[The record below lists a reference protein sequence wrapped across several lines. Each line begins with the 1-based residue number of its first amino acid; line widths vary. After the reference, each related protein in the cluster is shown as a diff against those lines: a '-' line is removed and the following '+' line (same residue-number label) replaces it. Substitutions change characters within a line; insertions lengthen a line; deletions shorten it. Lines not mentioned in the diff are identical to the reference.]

1 MFYMGKKIH
10 FCGRSTAVDSICG
23 SDLNMKGKIIKLY
36 VNKFR
41 DELVYIIRIF
51 FVTIKKQHI
60 APVRLLKTLSQC
72 KAWWLQLF
80 QLPVGYTT
88 YRHLW

>member
-1 MFYMGKKIH
+1 M
-10 FCGRSTAVDSICG
+10 DSICS

-41 DELVYIIRIF
+41 DELVYIITIF

-60 APVRLLKTLSQC
+60 APVRLLKTLSHC
-72 KAWWLQLF
+72 KAWWI

-88 YRHLW
+88 YLLI

>member
-1 MFYMGKKIH
+1 M
-10 FCGRSTAVDSICG
+10 DSIC
-23 SDLNMKGKIIKLY
+23 SPDLNMKGKIIKLY

-51 FVTIKKQHI
+51 FVSIKKQHT
-60 APVRLLKTLSQC
+60 APVRLLKTLSQW
-72 KAWWLQLF
+72 KAWWIQLF

-88 YRHLW
+88 YLHFW